1 MKRERSRDGK
11 EPGRVAELPPA
22 TPKPGST
29 NTPQSG
35 KEFSRSQPPRPDPST
50 GEGRGGGRAAVSPPC
65 PPPVPA
71 VSLPCPPGA
80 GQCPPRATGHPQP
93 LCLTL
98 AWPGHVPSL
107 PPSLLQRDLRR
118 GNSAALKGV
127 SNAQPKLGSAQSQ
140 TGSSKPSPAPG
151 AARNACPAQ
160 PGASGQTEQTKPN
173 HTFHKINPL
182 LLLFL

>member
-1 MKRERSRDGK
+1 MERSLG
-11 EPGRVAELPPA
+11 GW
-22 TPKPGST
+22 
-29 NTPQSG
+29 QS
-35 KEFSRSQPPRPDPST
+35 SRQPPPNQGPQIPPSLARNSPVPSPHGPIPARGR
-50 GEGRGGGRAAVSPPC
+50 GEGEGE
-65 PPPVPA
+65 
-71 VSLPCPPGA
+71 L
-80 GQCPPRATGHPQP
+80 QCPLHAHPLSLQCPFRVHLGLGSVPRGPRGILSPSVPPWRGLDTSP
-93 LCLTL
+93 
-98 AWPGHVPSL
+98 AWPL
-107 PPSLLQRDLRR
+107 PFPSLLQRDLRR
-118 GNSAALKGV
+118 GNSAALRGV